1 MDNVSSSKSASET
14 SENVSGFA
22 FFHRLFPLKY
32 VFACSI
38 FFIQTLN
45 KISTRVIQK
54 KTKSSSK
61 KNVTGKR
68 FKILT
73 NEKQFLKSINQ

>member
-1 MDNVSSSKSASET
+1 MDNVSSSKLASET

-32 VFACSI
+32 VFAYSN

-45 KISTRVIQK
+45 RKYLVELFKRRPKVHQK
-54 KTKSSSK
+54 KCHRKA
-61 KNVTGKR
+61 
-68 FKILT
+68 L
-73 NEKQFLKSINQ
+73 